1 MSSRERP
8 HDSWSRILQPRPI
21 AGGYDRTGGY
31 PVRPEDYFGVLGFM
45 QTLERNPGG
54 AGAATGGDRQGD
66 IAGVATKT
74 VEQGEEL
81 QSMRRAESDRRPGGG
96 RLNRN
101 RDR

>member
-31 PVRPEDYFGVLGFM
+31 PVRPEDYFGALGFM

-54 AGAATGGDRQGD
+54 VGAATGGDRQGD

-74 VEQGEEL
+74 VEQGRSCSRCAEL
-81 QSMRRAESDRRPGGG
+81 RAIADRTQPKP
-96 RLNRN
+96 RN
-101 RDR
+101 R